1 MRRFAL
7 RLTTAVAVT
16 FPISVIA
23 LPAVSDMGQQPRQ
36 SGTPMSIQS
45 HMSGER
51 KNPYGKLFQ
60 PRPSDL
66 RQLKS
71 TQPPDLRPQPALPA
85 GSHEPQ
91 IECKIR
97 AILVD
102 PSIDRGI
109 RLPTPSPDTT
119 LALRLLEHPCLKP

>member
-1 MRRFAL
+1 MRRFRL

-16 FPISVIA
+16 VPILGIA
-23 LPAVSDMGQQPRQ
+23 LSAVSDMGQQPPPSR
-36 SGTPMSIQS
+36 TPISIQS
-45 HMSGER
+45 HMSVER

-60 PRPSDL
+60 PRLSDL

-71 TQPPDLRPQPALPA
+71 TQSPELRPQPTLPP

-91 IECKIR
+91 IDCRIR
-97 AILVD
+97 AIPVD

-109 RLPTPSPDTT
+109 RLSNPSPDTN
-119 LALRLLEHPCLKP
+119 LAMRLLQHPCLKP

>member
-1 MRRFAL
+1 MRRFTL
-7 RLTTAVAVT
+7 RLTAAVAVMV
-16 FPISVIA
+16 PISGIA
-23 LPAVSDMGQQPRQ
+23 PSAVSDMGQQPPPSR
-36 SGTPMSIQS
+36 TPLSIQS
-45 HMSGER
+45 HISGER

-71 TQPPDLRPQPALPA
+71 TQSPDLRPQPTLPP

-91 IECKIR
+91 IDCKIR

-109 RLPTPSPDTT
+109 RLSNPSPDTK
-119 LALRLLEHPCLKP
+119 LAIRLLEHPCLKP